1 MGNPSKKTKKDC
13 FLFLPLLVRSRRR
26 VMLRMG
32 VEDNQEKEP
41 MCVCVFCFKKMR
53 KWGGLGKRQGWWVV
67 EMV

>member
-1 MGNPSKKTKKDC
+1 
-13 FLFLPLLVRSRRR
+13 
-26 VMLRMG
+26 MLRMG